1 MCCLKHNEFGNPTCH
16 KVCWVTKG
24 FQQVWR
30 RDFTDTTS
38 PTTCLESLCIILHL
52 AACNNWWI
60 EQYDMK
66 TAFLNGILPEKEVQ
80 FMEQLPGFAA
90 PGKETHIWKL

>member
-1 MCCLKHNEFGNPTCH
+1 
-16 KVCWVTKG
+16 
-24 FQQVWR
+24 
-30 RDFTDTTS
+30 
-38 PTTCLESLCIILHL
+38 
-52 AACNNWWI
+52 
-60 EQYDMK
+60 MK